1 LEVSEPFNSVTTVAG
16 MKGNMAKVAL
26 CRVAQITGTHRR
38 KRLPARGSA
47 SENDVGVV
55 ILEDAEKSLKGR
67 LVTKAAG

>member
-1 LEVSEPFNSVTTVAG
+1 
-16 MKGNMAKVAL
+16 MAKVAL

-47 SENDVGVV
+47 SENDFGVV
-55 ILEDAEKSLKGR
+55 ILEDAEKSLEGR

>member
-1 LEVSEPFNSVTTVAG
+1 
-16 MKGNMAKVAL
+16 MAKVAL

-38 KRLPARGSA
+38 KRFPARGSA